1 MEDTAQRDRSRRQ
14 FRPSILVEKQLPNG
28 KGVGA
33 EEKRGILSE
42 FILCDFHLSRGLQ
55 PNVETSYDSPPLW
68 FLFPRSSRSLS
79 LSLSLPLSPNGAG
92 PLLKIR
98 ALSNLSSVL
107 ELLAEATSFFTV
119 DRLRNESVRATGT
132 LRTLAIRCST
142 RLSANEYKW
151 GCLRLNICLHGLIG
165 KSFYR

>member
-79 LSLSLPLSPNGAG
+79 LSLSHFVSKRSRSAFKNPRPLESLERARVTGRSYELFHSGSPEKRVRSSNRHVAHAG
-92 PLLKIR
+92 Y
-98 ALSNLSSVL
+98 
-107 ELLAEATSFFTV
+107 
-119 DRLRNESVRATGT
+119 T
-132 LRTLAIRCST
+132 L
-142 RLSANEYKW
+142 
-151 GCLRLNICLHGLIG
+151 
-165 KSFYR
+165 FYAFVGEWI